1 MLKKAQ
7 ETSNAAVLANQKL
20 NNGFELWNEPLVDAQ
35 HLIAMQ
41 KACAA
46 VKDEFSNYSARFN
59 TPAKLN
65 NFTLTFDEI
74 DKLVEQIALIKAIAE
89 YVTFKTDC
97 ANNVSYLSN
106 IEFIDLGANFKQKL
120 EAAKEEFRSA
130 RDSILTGTSGD
141 AAAQRTNGALEK

>member
-1 MLKKAQ
+1 M
-7 ETSNAAVLANQKL
+7 NQKL

-74 DKLVEQIALIKAIAE
+74 DKLAEQIALIKAIAE

-120 EAAKEEFRSA
+120 EAAKMSSVLRAIAF
-130 RDSILTGTSGD
+130 
-141 AAAQRTNGALEK
+141 

>member
-1 MLKKAQ
+1 MKQLLKKTQ
-7 ETSNAAVLANQKL
+7 ETSNSAVLVNQKL

-74 DKLVEQIALIKAIAE
+74 DKLGSRLH
-89 YVTFKTDC
+89 
-97 ANNVSYLSN
+97 
-106 IEFIDLGANFKQKL
+106 
-120 EAAKEEFRSA
+120 
-130 RDSILTGTSGD
+130 
-141 AAAQRTNGALEK
+141 